1 MADQGKRLRADQQKR
16 LWAEREQTLAQLK
29 CLRGYLGPGVGRV
42 SDGSADS
49 VDAAS
54 DIYEREKTLAI
65 IQTLEKKLVSIERAL
80 RATEKGTYGICEV
93 CGEAIDPG
101 RLEVM
106 PHTTTCVKC
115 QARMERVQPQRRP
128 TALLREEE

>member
-16 LWAEREQTLAQLK
+16 LWAEREQTLAELK

-49 VDAAS
+49 VDTAA

-115 QARMERVQPQRRP
+115 QAKMERLQPYRRP
-128 TALLREEE
+128 TAFPREEE